1 MMSSH
6 YGNYTSSGS
15 SYRGDRRESRGY
27 GYGGHRSES
36 DDNPTLPPDRD
47 LMENLNED
55 VVCTISKP
63 SVESSTAKA
72 VKPENVKYI
81 GSYNWVE
88 EEQPTIIVPGTFIV
102 HRHAIRRR

>member
-1 MMSSH
+1 
-6 YGNYTSSGS
+6 
-15 SYRGDRRESRGY
+15 
-27 GYGGHRSES
+27 
-36 DDNPTLPPDRD
+36 
-47 LMENLNED
+47 MENLNED